1 MTNKAPDLGAVVHTK
16 AQPAVPL
23 GCTDIPRQLACT
35 LMHAS
40 VFSRRAYLLGL
51 ASAFTGAIASLI
63 VASAAAQDTSEFP
76 AHNISEVQKALAAC
90 VAPLIADPPREIRIT
105 VRVGFNARGQP
116 LGPPHFTSVTP
127 DVSDHIKDD
136 YKNAVSDALRKC
148 TPLSFSPELGGS
160 IAGVPLILIF
170 DERGLVRVRV
180 GGSSAYVAPA
190 PLPSSQ
196 MPPAAPVPLLSQPS
210 TRQEPPIWVPGLAS
224 PTNPIPSLPHGP
236 ETSQDRRSRCM
247 FRSGLY
253 GVPPT
258 NFTRYTGLCAQ

>member
-40 VFSRRAYLLGL
+40 VFSRCAYLLGL
-51 ASAFTGAIASLI
+51 ASAFIGAIASLI

-136 YKNAVSDALRKC
+136 YKNAVSEALRKC
-148 TPLSFSPELGGS
+148 TPLSFSPELAGS

-247 FRSGLY
+247 FQSGLY

-258 NFTRYTGLCAQ
+258 SFTQYMGLCAQ

>member
-148 TPLSFSPELGGS
+148 TPLSFSPELGR
-160 IAGVPLILIF
+160 L
-170 DERGLVRVRV
+170 DCR
-180 GGSSAYVAPA
+180 SA
-190 PLPSSQ
+190 LDSN
-196 MPPAAPVPLLSQPS
+196 LRRTRLS
-210 TRQEPPIWVPGLAS
+210 AS
-224 PTNPIPSLPHGP
+224 
-236 ETSQDRRSRCM
+236 
-247 FRSGLY
+247 
-253 GVPPT
+253 
-258 NFTRYTGLCAQ
+258 